1 MQSCSFFPPTPPASP
16 PPSLKPVLSAP
27 CGWTRCWCSDYNTSC
42 NICDYPPNFSPH
54 LYLPY
59 SIYSLPFHSHS
70 LSSPFET
77 PQLLFIL
84 PNPLISNICKYI
96 PSSPFSPFDFFIQI
110 NSFPTFMESVKLSC
124 YSITFSDKDKI
135 FFWILY
141 ASLSVPTQM
150 LFYFLMKNARSLIGW
165 CID

>member
-1 MQSCSFFPPTPPASP
+1 MQFFSTDPSRLPTPVFKTSTVCSLWLNQMLMFWLQHIMQHLWLSSQLLSSP
-16 PPSLKPVLSAP
+16 LSSL
-27 CGWTRCWCSDYNTSC
+27 
-42 NICDYPPNFSPH
+42 F
-54 LYLPY
+54 YLP
-59 SIYSLPFHSHS
+59 LPFHSHS

-150 LFYFLMKNARSLIGW
+150 LFYFLMKNVPSLIGW